1 MREIYEIKSKIIG
14 ITWEEF
20 QNYLANMTHSK
31 RVMKLDE
38 MANVAAFMACDRAS
52 GMTGSSVNLTMGS
65 VDD

>member
-1 MREIYEIKSKIIG
+1 MREIYEIKSKAIG
-14 ITWEEF
+14 LTWEEF
-20 QNYLANMTHSK
+20 QNYLASMTHSK

-38 MANVAAFMACDRAS
+38 MANVAAFMASDRAS